1 MVLHQERLKFESGNL
16 GWTPKVL
23 VRLVGEDAVSE
34 ETMKCPAG
42 GYFSLPAPIGVC
54 LRRKNE
60 DKKIY

>member
-42 GYFSLPAPIGVC
+42 GYFSLPAPIGGC

-60 DKKIY
+60 YKKIY

>member
-1 MVLHQERLKFESGNL
+1 
-16 GWTPKVL
+16 VL